1 MQTTMCE
8 NPAIAGKYM
17 RPVGVWRSAGV
28 DAASLICAMEG
39 SPPHADASVGDHI
52 VWGGHAT
59 VRIVLGGEAVL
70 TDPVLRRRVMH
81 LQRVV
86 PLVAGLGTDLR
97 AVLISHLHHDH
108 LDLASLRM
116 LPGAAQIVVP
126 VGARPALGRR
136 TLQRVIELA
145 PGESV
150 DIGGVQVRATIA
162 AHDGGRAGRRGVA
175 APALGYVIERAA
187 TTVYF
192 AGDTD
197 IFAGMADIAPRIDCA
212 LLPVWGW
219 GSTIGP
225 GHLDPER
232 AADALT
238 LLRPRIA
245 VPIHWGTYRPVV
257 GRGAPPPQAGAPETR
272 FAAAAALR
280 APGVAVRILAP
291 GEPLAVGGAA
301 CAGSAPLR

>member
-1 MQTTMCE
+1 M
-8 NPAIAGKYM
+8 AG
-17 RPVGVWRSAGV
+17 RTPHV
-28 DAASLICAMEG
+28 DA
-39 SPPHADASVGDHI
+39 PVGDHI

-86 PLVAGLGTDLR
+86 PLVSGLDTALR

-116 LPGAAQIVVP
+116 LPADAMLVVP
-126 VGARPALGRR
+126 VGARAALGRR
-136 TLQRVIELA
+136 TRQPILELA
-145 PGESV
+145 PGETAEL
-150 DIGGVQVRATIA
+150 GGLRVRATAA
-162 AHDGGRAGRRGVA
+162 AHDGGRTGRRGTSS
-175 APALGYVIERAA
+175 PALGYVVEHGPAA
-187 TTVYF
+187 VYF

-197 IFAGMADIAPRIDCA
+197 LFPGMADIAPRLDLA

-219 GSTIGP
+219 GPTLGP

-232 AADALT
+232 AAQALA
-238 LLRPRIA
+238 LLRPRLA

-257 GRGAPPPQAGAPETR
+257 GRGAPHPRSGAPEVR
-272 FAAAAALR
+272 FLRAAAVC
-280 APGVAVRILAP
+280 APEVAVRIIAP
-291 GEPLAVGGAA
+291 GEPLALADA
-301 CAGSAPLR
+301 SPSEPAPLR

>member
-1 MQTTMCE
+1 
-8 NPAIAGKYM
+8 M
-17 RPVGVWRSAGV
+17 RPARPRRSADGG
-28 DAASLICAMEG
+28 AASLVSGMADG
-39 SPPHADASVGDHI
+39 PPHADATVGDHI

-116 LPGAAQIVVP
+116 LPSDAVLVVP

-136 TLQRVIELA
+136 TRQQVIELA
-145 PGESV
+145 PGQSV
-150 DIGGVQVRATIA
+150 DIGGLRVRATIA
-162 AHDGGRAGRRGVA
+162 AHAGGRAGRRGVT

-197 IFAGMADIAPRIDCA
+197 IFEGMANIAPRIDCA

-219 GSTIGP
+219 GPTLGP

-257 GRGAPPPQAGAPETR
+257 GRGAPPAQAGAPGSR
-272 FAAAAALR
+272 FADAAALR
-280 APGVAVRILAP
+280 APGVAVRIVAP
-291 GEPLAVGGAA
+291 GEPLALGGAA
-301 CAGSAPLR
+301 RAGPAPIG

>member
-1 MQTTMCE
+1 M
-8 NPAIAGKYM
+8 AG
-17 RPVGVWRSAGV
+17 RT
-28 DAASLICAMEG
+28 
-39 SPPHADASVGDHI
+39 PHADTPVDDHI

-86 PLVAGLGTDLR
+86 PLVEGLGNTLR

-116 LPGAAQIVVP
+116 LPADAVLVVP
-126 VGARPALGRR
+126 IGARSALGRR
-136 TLQRVIELA
+136 TRQPIIELA
-145 PGESV
+145 PGETTEL
-150 DIGGVQVRATIA
+150 GALRVRATVA
-162 AHDGGRAGRRGVA
+162 AHDGGRPGRRGVS
-175 APALGYVIERAA
+175 APAVGYVVEHAA

-197 IFAGMADIAPRIDCA
+197 IFPGMADIAPHLDLA
-212 LLPVWGW
+212 LVPVWGW
-219 GSTIGP
+219 GPTLGP

-232 AADALT
+232 AADALV

-245 VPIHWGTYRPVV
+245 VPIHWGTYRPLV
-257 GRGAPPPQAGAPETR
+257 GRGAPHPRAGAPETR
-272 FAAAAALR
+272 FLQAAAVR
-280 APGVAVRILAP
+280 APDVAVRIIAP
-291 GEPLAVGGAA
+291 GEVLALADAA
-301 CAGSAPLR
+301 PPDPAPLG